1 MRKSTRTEISFR
13 CKQQPGVI
21 FSAVQR
27 SVHAIDNLNI
37 LVSKTQRSSLRTPW
51 KLIDGKSRKIE
62 VINRNSQVSIYH
74 QLMMVIKKRLSASLI
89 GYSGWWQEMVPKE
102 FVSIPFIQY
111 SISSNMASAELS
123 GSSFFRHL
131 QCRDLHQYLGSLPSG
146 ILDRLYNHPAIC
158 LAVFRWV

>member
-1 MRKSTRTEISFR
+1 M
-13 CKQQPGVI
+13 
-21 FSAVQR
+21 QR

-37 LVSKTQRSSLRTPW
+37 LVSKNPEKFPKNALKTYRWQKSQNRSDKQKFASQHLPSVD
-51 KLIDGKSRKIE
+51 DGNKEKVKCI
-62 VINRNSQVSIYH
+62 INRVLR
-74 QLMMVIKKRLSASLI
+74 LMTRNGPQSSCPLLL
-89 GYSGWWQEMVPKE
+89 
-102 FVSIPFIQY
+102 IQY